1 MTLPDWKSYLAM
13 VQHEVPA
20 APTPTPTPPISGD
33 DMPIMGPAS
42 GSVEQAVNWFDKKIA
57 NDNGYTRY
65 DITTIVQSYQSLGD
79 MVGLDWFLALAQMGH
94 ETGHLS
100 SWWSAR
106 PRRNPA
112 GIGVTGA
119 TRNGTPDAPPGRGWC
134 WDDREGGKWREGW
147 AFPTWD
153 GHSVPA
159 HLGRLLAYTMRDE
172 QANPIQLALI
182 NYALSYRPLPANL
195 RGVAPTITGLNGGC
209 AGHHLRP
216 DHRQVG
222 AAYAWRIVS
231 IRPSR
236 ITCRIARVQTALT
249 PYCAPTNCCSIN
261 RVRIA

>member
-195 RGVAPTITGLNGGC
+195 RGVAPTITGLNGRWAVPGTTY
-209 AGHHLRP
+209 G
-216 DHRQVG
+216 QS
-222 AAYAWRIVS
+222 IVK
-231 IRPSR
+231 
-236 ITCRIARVQTALT
+236 L
-249 PYCAPTNCCSIN
+249 
-261 RVRIA
+261 VRRMRGE